1 MYYCYILFSNITN
14 KYYVGSTGDEL
25 IERLRRH
32 NSNHDGFTGKANDW
46 KIVHSE
52 TFNNKQDA
60 LKREHDIKNKKIRI
74 YIERLILKA

>member
-25 IERLRRH
+25 SERLRRH

-60 LKREHDIKNKKIRI
+60 LKREREIKNKKSRI
-74 YIERLILKA
+74 YIERLILKV